1 MDGTTIWKSAG
12 LLAAFT
18 TMFVVGCKDKPLRC
32 DPTEP
37 NACPP
42 GEYCA
47 AEGDEGVCEPLA
59 ACDPN
64 DADACPAGFVCRPG
78 ADGAVC
84 EPESTAGRIPS
95 CIDSEGIDVFAVEAS
110 QSLSVSWNVNADLDF
125 SGGFRVSYGSA
136 TGSYSGEVAA
146 PADVREATVSP
157 LENGVPAFL
166 VVQALSSA
174 NEVTF
179 TSCEVEALPHVLV
192 FQDDVVVN
200 DVTEGNQRRPALASN
215 LEGDRLYLVWDDEG
229 EIRMAQS
236 GDFGDTWSSAVAVA
250 PGSGQANPAI
260 AVRSPVF
267 DDDGS
272 VSVPER
278 VFIAWDEGGSV
289 IVDRYAP
296 ADDVFEAPVMVGSG
310 TNPDLAIGPDRIHV
324 AFVDGDTVLH
334 AVSADEGDSF
344 STALGINGGSTM
356 PGAPSVASNSFTD
369 DVYVGWD
376 AFFGEGNTDIYL
388 STSANA
394 GQDFGPVTR
403 VDDDQMGLNQ
413 LGVSVALDARSQVL
427 YAAWEDRR
435 GGANVYFSWS
445 EDHGVTWVPNIDVGA
460 GLGGDQFHPDAVVDI
475 AHNVYVAFQ
484 DTTAGARVVFS
495 RFNADGTFDPPLETS
510 TAAGMAGVVADF
522 PSVATDRY
530 GAVYVVWEENRGGPD
545 TDIIFAR
552 GE

>member
-1 MDGTTIWKSAG
+1 MTSATMWKFAS
-12 LLAAFT
+12 LLTAFT
-18 TMFVVGCKDKPLRC
+18 GMFVIGCKEKPESC
-32 DPTEP
+32 DPTDP
-37 NACPP
+37 NACGP

-47 AEGDEGVCEPLA
+47 GEGSEGVCEELA
-59 ACDPN
+59 ACDADDP
-64 DADACPAGFVCRPG
+64 DACPAGFVCRPG

-84 EPESTAGRIPS
+84 EPEASAGRIPS

-125 SGGFRVSYGSA
+125 AGGFRVSFGSEA
-136 TGSYSGEVAA
+136 GAYTGNVAA
-146 PADVREATVSP
+146 PADAREATVSP
-157 LENGVPAFL
+157 LENGVPVF
-166 VVQALSSA
+166 VVVEALSSA

-192 FQDDVVVN
+192 FQDDVIVN

-229 EIRMAQS
+229 AIAMAQS
-236 GDFGDTWSSAVAVA
+236 GDFGDTWSPSVAVA
-250 PGSGQANPAI
+250 AGTGQANPAI
-260 AVRSPVF
+260 AVRSSVF

-272 VSVPER
+272 VVTPEH
-278 VFIAWDEGGSV
+278 VFIAWDEGGS
-289 IVDRYAP
+289 IMLDRYVP
-296 ADDVFEAPVMVGSG
+296 DDKEFGAPVMIGSG
-310 TNPDLAIGPDRIHV
+310 TNPDLAIGPDGIHI
-324 AFVDGDTVLH
+324 AFIDGDTVFH
-334 AVSADEGDSF
+334 AVSGDGGGSF
-344 STALGINGGSTM
+344 STPVAINGASTM

-376 AFFGEGNTDIYL
+376 AFLGEGNTDIYL
-388 STSANA
+388 STSADA
-394 GQDFGPVTR
+394 GQSFGPVTR

-413 LGVSVALDARSQVL
+413 LGVSVALDDRSQVL

-435 GGANVYFSWS
+435 GGANVFFSWS
-445 EDHGVTWVPNIDVGA
+445 EDHGVTWVPNVDVGA

-484 DTTAGARVVFS
+484 DTTAGSRVVFS
-495 RFNADGTFDPPLETS
+495 RFNVDGTFDPPLETS
-510 TAAGMAGVVADF
+510 TAAGAGGVVADF